1 MIDMVFTLAVDL
13 EKVSRVMT
21 GQKTYAFQR
30 WAHRYG
36 FAEDKSLSL
45 VYADDNGRETSFDII
60 LATEEQYQFWLDG
73 VNFLIKKI
81 KERRSRMSV
90 DDLRLEAQWK
100 KADADC
106 SGTLSSGEIVKL
118 IATLNINMPTK
129 TIMKYFRMVDIDGS
143 NELNLDEFVELMS
156 LLLVRCVYS
165 YLLNADKVTDH
176 YDQGGIG
183 FRMAIND
190 KRSTVNS

>member
-1 MIDMVFTLAVDL
+1 VDL

-30 WAHRYG
+30 WSHRYG

-45 VYADDNGRETSFDII
+45 VYTDDNGQEATFDII

-73 VNFLIKKI
+73 VNYLIKKI
-81 KERRSRMSV
+81 KDRRSRMSI

-106 SGTLSSGEIVKL
+106 SGTLSASEVIRL
-118 IATLNINMPTK
+118 IASLNINMPSN
-129 TIMKYFRMVDIDGS
+129 TIMKYFRMVDVDGS

-156 LLLVRCVYS
+156 LLLVRYFHS
-165 YLLNADKVTDH
+165 
-176 YDQGGIG
+176 
-183 FRMAIND
+183 FRFF
-190 KRSTVNS
+190 V